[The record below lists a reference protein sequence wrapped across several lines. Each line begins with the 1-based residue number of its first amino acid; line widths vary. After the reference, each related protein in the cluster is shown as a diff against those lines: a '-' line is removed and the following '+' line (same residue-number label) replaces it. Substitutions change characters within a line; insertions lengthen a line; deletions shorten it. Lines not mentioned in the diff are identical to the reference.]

1 MKADRNTLLT
11 ALLALG
17 LAQLP
22 AAGAAVAAETA
33 KAASLPAL
41 TVKAGEDTRT
51 EGFEGVVEAVRQT
64 AVSAQVPGLVTQLA
78 VKAGDRVAAGQL
90 LVRIDAR
97 AAEQNVNAGQA
108 QVSAARANLAM
119 AASEL
124 ERKRQLFQKNYL
136 SQAALEQA
144 EAAFKAAQAQVN
156 AQAAQVG
163 AAQTQT
169 GFHLVRAPYAGVVST
184 VSIELG
190 DMAMPGRAL
199 VTIYDP
205 SSLRVAAAVPQA
217 LAARLAAGANNGAGK
232 VQLELPALQG
242 VAATVT
248 PSRVLVLPSVDPLS
262 LTQTVRAD
270 LPAAMAGVVPGMF
283 ARLWLPVNDAG
294 QRAGRNIM
302 VPSSAIV
309 RRAELTGL
317 YVLDE
322 QGRPALRQVRL
333 GRVQGDSVEVLSGLD
348 AGERVVTSPTSTS
361 PAR

>member
-1 MKADRNTLLT
+1 MKSDRYKLLT
-11 ALLALG
+11 ALMALG

-22 AAGAAVAAETA
+22 APGAALAAEPA
-33 KAASLPAL
+33 KAVGVPSLV
-41 TVKAGEDTRT
+41 VKAGDDTRT
-51 EGFEGVVEAVRQT
+51 QGFEGVVEAVRQT
-64 AVSAQVPGLVTQLA
+64 AVAAQVPGLVTQLS

-169 GFHLVRAPYAGVVST
+169 GFHLVRAPYAGVVSS
-184 VSIELG
+184 VGIELG

-199 VTIYDP
+199 VTLYDP

-217 LAARLAAGANNGAGK
+217 IAARLVSGATTGAGK
-232 VQLELPALQG
+232 VQLELPALEG
-242 VAATVT
+242 VAATVAPT
-248 PSRVLVLPSVDPLS
+248 RVQVLPSVDPLS
-262 LTQTVRAD
+262 LTQMVRAD
-270 LPAAMAGVVPGMF
+270 LPGGMAGVVPGMF
-283 ARLWLPVNDAG
+283 ARMWLPANDAG
-294 QRAGRNIM
+294 QRTGRNLV
-302 VPSSAIV
+302 VPVSAIV

-317 YVLDE
+317 YVLDDK
-322 QGRPALRQVRL
+322 GKPALRQVRL

-348 AGERVVTSPTSTS
+348 AGESIVTSPTSIS